1 MIPLIYGIQKT
12 KQMNKHKKTETELQR
27 TKMVSDLWLPEM
39 KEEGELNEGSQKVKT
54 FSYKINNYQGCVTY
68 NMINITYT
76 AVYVI
81 YGGCYE

>member
-1 MIPLIYGIQKT
+1 
-12 KQMNKHKKTETELQR
+12 
-27 TKMVSDLWLPEM
+27 M